1 MKYLFQFTVIS
12 LLTFISDVISN
23 VVPLLIPAGIY
34 GLVILF
40 VCLWTKIIKIEWVSD
55 VGDWLLFIMPVMF
68 VPTTVNLI
76 TKWDIIKSNFIGLI
90 VACILSTIVT
100 MFVTGFIAQII
111 VERSKNKSKKGG

>member
-23 VVPLLIPAGIY
+23 VVPLPIPAGIY